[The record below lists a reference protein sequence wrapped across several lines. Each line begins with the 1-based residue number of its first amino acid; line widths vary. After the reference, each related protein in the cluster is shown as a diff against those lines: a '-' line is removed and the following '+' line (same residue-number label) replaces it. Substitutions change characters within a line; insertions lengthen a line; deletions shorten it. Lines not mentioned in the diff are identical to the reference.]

1 MLYQIQTP
9 NPHVVAEAV
18 SQSKLKN
25 FIHHDWDKLE
35 RDTQSDGTR
44 LYKTPSGKAYP
55 SVTTVTGLQTKKGIM
70 EWRRRVGEEEANRV
84 SAKASGRGTRI
95 HTLCE
100 NYLLGRDAS
109 PLISDAE
116 MFGSMREWLDDIDNI
131 HCLET
136 PLYSDFL
143 QVAGTVDCIAE
154 FQGKLSVIDFKTSSK
169 PKDRDDIHQYFM
181 QTAAYAVAFEER
193 TGIPIG
199 KLVIIMGVDND
210 FPRLFIEKRDN
221 WIAGFRK
228 LRMDYRNQYNI

>member
-1 MLYQIQTP
+1 MR
-9 NPHVVAEAV
+9 
-18 SQSKLKN
+18 N
-25 FIHHDWDKLE
+25 FIHYEWAKLE
-35 RDTQSDGTR
+35 RDTQPDGTR
-44 LYKTPSGKAYP
+44 VYKTPSGKAYP
-55 SVTTVTGLQTKKGIM
+55 SVTTVTGLQTKKGIL
-70 EWRRRVGEEEANRV
+70 EWRKRVGEEEANRV

-100 NYLLGRDAS
+100 NYLLGNDVN

-116 MFGSMREWLDDIDNI
+116 MFGSMRDWLDDIDNI

-143 QVAGTVDCIAE
+143 QVAGTVDCIGE

-199 KLVIIMGVDND
+199 RLVIIMGVDND